1 MSIEFFFF
9 FVKPLIIKLFT
20 SLLLSSCMVNTEFFI
35 CHLATPR
42 PISRPISGNHRV
54 DILTKPVLITAFW
67 FLFQPKGHC
76 LPRNEVV
83 SPSPAKCLVKFEPGT
98 FLFDWNVFTH
108 RAIAVIP
115 KINFS
120 MKLKLQSLIDIFPGT
135 NCIFI
140 SRWEISLKT
149 ALRFF

>member
-1 MSIEFFFF
+1 MSIEFVFF
-9 FVKPLIIKLFT
+9 FVKPLIIKLLT
-20 SLLLSSCMVNTEFFI
+20 SLLVLSCMVNTEFFLSI
-35 CHLATPR
+35 AWLPHGQSHGQSRAT
-42 PISRPISGNHRV
+42 V
-54 DILTKPVLITAFW
+54 E
-67 FLFQPKGHC
+67 FQPKGHC
-76 LPRNEVV
+76 LPRSEVV

-120 MKLKLQSLIDIFPGT
+120 VKLKLQSLIDIFPGT

-149 ALRFF
+149 TLKFF